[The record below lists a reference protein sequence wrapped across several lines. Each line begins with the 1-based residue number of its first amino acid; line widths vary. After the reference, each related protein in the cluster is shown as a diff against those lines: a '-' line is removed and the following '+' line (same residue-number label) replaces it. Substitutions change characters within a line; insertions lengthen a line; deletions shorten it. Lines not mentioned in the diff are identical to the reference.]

1 MTDFTLRPLTVPERK
16 YTYAQSSQLQG
27 QTGNIGYLRGDF
39 GSSGNQFYT
48 TWFDTRPQWKSDEF
62 KRDLDDVINALRSE
76 EYGLLQSRS
85 QMVRYGRENKESEMQ
100 GAYTTEFGFR
110 ADTEKYAFVLRCNP
124 TRGDYNFYCLCY
136 VKEWLDKHIEE
147 ANRDIRFIDS
157 HYKELF
163 RIPDGER
170 IIVTDRDGKTESYPC
185 RYIDNYH
192 TEVGRNLFH
201 ICEFAERMEQGG
213 CTYAPMEPPL
223 PPMCY
228 SILPSTGEVIQI
240 DRWQKGYTA
249 TSFNDGNRAENE
261 AIKDKFSKTYK
272 FSDINYA
279 VASREDKEAMFL
291 EYSELLNSLD
301 SGATTKITINNRRL
315 NRANFEKTILLP
327 LKGDA
332 LDEYREEYNRMLL
345 EKATGANA
353 IIQEKYITI
362 SVCKK
367 NVEEARNYF
376 ARVGADLIAHFGRL
390 GSKCV
395 ELEPDERLRIFHDFY
410 RAGEETEFRFDI
422 KETRRKGHDFKDFI
436 CPDSMEFTGDYF
448 KIGERYGR
456 VLFLREYASYIK
468 DSMVAEMTDL
478 NRNLMMSI
486 DVIPVPTDEAV
497 REAESRLLGVETNAT
512 NWQRRQNA
520 NNNFSAQL
528 PYDIEQ
534 QRKEMKEFLDDLT
547 TRDQRMMFAVLT
559 MVHTADT
566 KEQLDNDTEALLT
579 TARKHLCQFGILKFQ
594 QLDGLNTAMPFG
606 VRKIE
611 SFRTLTT
618 ESLAVFIP
626 FRVQDI
632 CHTNGVYYG
641 QNVISKN
648 MIIAD
653 RRQLLNGNEFILGV
667 SGGGKSF
674 TAKGEVI
681 NQVLA
686 GNADIIIID
695 PEREY
700 SPLVRALGGEII
712 NISATSPTHI
722 NAMDMNREYGDGA
735 NPVILKSEF
744 IMSLCEQLIGGNN
757 LGAVQKSII
766 DRCTASVY
774 RAYQQNN
781 YTGEVPTLQDFR
793 AELLK
798 QSEPEAQEIAL
809 AIELFTN
816 GSLNTF
822 AKKTNVDTDNRL
834 ICYDILDLGKQLM
847 PIGMLVVLDSIMN
860 RITQNR
866 AKGKNTFIFIDEI
879 YLLFQHEYSAN
890 FLFTLW
896 KRVRKYGAY
905 ATGITQNVDD
915 LLQSHTAR
923 TMLANSEFIV
933 MLNQASTDR
942 LELAK
947 LLNISDTQLSYI
959 TNVDA
964 GHGLIKVGSSLV
976 PFANKFPK
984 HTKLYKLMTTK
995 PGEGA

>member
-1 MTDFTLRPLTVPERK
+1 MIKTLRNLLKQDKERFVVP
-16 YTYAQSSQLQG
+16 
-27 QTGNIGYLRGDF
+27 RGV
-39 GSSGNQFYT
+39 Q
-48 TWFDTRPQWKSDEF
+48 
-62 KRDLDDVINALRSE
+62 DVIPIKAI
-76 EYGLLQSRS
+76 Y
-85 QMVRYGRENKESEMQ
+85 
-100 GAYTTEFGFR
+100 
-110 ADTEKYAFVLRCNP
+110 D
-124 TRGDYNFYCLCY
+124 
-136 VKEWLDKHIEE
+136 
-147 ANRDIRFIDS
+147 
-157 HYKELF
+157 
-163 RIPDGER
+163 DG
-170 IIVTDRDGKTESYPC
+170 IFQ
-185 RYIDNYH
+185 
-192 TEVGRNLFH
+192 VGR
-201 ICEFAERMEQGG
+201 
-213 CTYAPMEPPL
+213 
-223 PPMCY
+223 
-228 SILPSTGEVIQI
+228 
-240 DRWQKGYTA
+240 
-249 TSFNDGNRAENE
+249 
-261 AIKDKFSKTYK
+261 DKFSKTYK

-478 NRNLMMSI
+478 NRNLLMSI

-547 TRDQRMMFAVLT
+547 TRDQRMMFTVLT

-579 TARKHLCQFGILKFQ
+579 TARKHLCQFGVLKFQ

-774 RAYQQNN
+774 RTYQQNN

-847 PIGMLVVLDSIMN
+847 PIGMLVVLDSILN

-984 HTKLYKLMTTK
+984 NTKLYKLMTTK